1 MSPTQPTGSYTY
13 KVLLEVATIHGP
25 WTYSVSC
32 SANSRPEAEGIAI
45 THIAAMSAPGA
56 PIRIKRVA
64 RDVFDNG
71 DYTGRIWEARG
82 AQGNYA
88 AGTK

>member
-1 MSPTQPTGSYTY
+1 
-13 KVLLEVATIHGP
+13 
-25 WTYSVSC
+25 VSC
-32 SANSRPEAEGIAI
+32 SANSRPQAEAIASA
-45 THIAAMSAPGA
+45 HIGAMHAPGT
-56 PIRIKRVA
+56 PIKIKRVA

-82 AQGNYA
+82 AQGLYA